1 MNTRQRQ
8 ASILIVDDEPEIR
21 QLLAD
26 AFEGEALEVRLA
38 GSGAEAIQLARSAR
52 PDLVITDLC
61 LGDCSGLEVMDTIK
75 NTLGDVPTVVITGFN
90 DPKIF
95 SEASR
100 RKPID
105 LMTKPLNIERLQTTV
120 WDQLAT
126 MSPAEPEPSL
136 TDASADLTD
145 VQVTTAELAGDYRD
159 LAEQMLAY
167 QTLIRY
173 QGELIAAASDDDVFR
188 SFFRLFVRES
198 GSVFGAAMVC
208 DAEAQLRIAGRFGV
222 PRPDSLEFC
231 QALAE
236 PMVDLVLT
244 NPVVQEID
252 GMDEVEAFAPWIQRY
267 LPGLTILGIP
277 LIPAPGEMIGLVL
290 LYRKGEQPFTPE
302 DYDLARMIAFPTATA
317 VRRNE

>member
-1 MNTRQRQ
+1 
-8 ASILIVDDEPEIR
+8 
-21 QLLAD
+21 
-26 AFEGEALEVRLA
+26 
-38 GSGAEAIQLARSAR
+38 
-52 PDLVITDLC
+52 VI
-61 LGDCSGLEVMDTIK
+61 DTIQ
-75 NTLGDVPTVVITGFN
+75 NTLGEVPTVVITGFN

-100 RKPID
+100 RRPID

-120 WDQLAT
+120 WDQLAV
-126 MSPAEPEPSL
+126 MPQDEAPAPPPPG
-136 TDASADLTD
+136 DLAD
-145 VQVTTAELAGDYRD
+145 VQVTTAELTSDYRD
-159 LAEQMLAY
+159 LADQMLAY
-167 QTLIRY
+167 QTLARY
-173 QGELIAAASDDDVFR
+173 QGELIAAATDDDVFR

-208 DAEAQLRIAGRFGV
+208 DSEAQLRIAGRFGV

-236 PMVDLVLT
+236 PMIDLVLT

-252 GMDEVEAFAPWIQRY
+252 GMDEVDAFSPWIQRY
-267 LPGLTILGIP
+267 LPGVMILGIP

-302 DYDLARMIAFPTATA
+302 DYDLARMIAYPTATA